1 MVNPAVVI
9 FAIKATVKL
18 GQKTYDVLVD
28 STEAKPL
35 LLPVGDLAG
44 SIAEADAIAFFDRPE
59 NQRLVGADGPYQGF
73 DGKALCEAYRTIQK
87 VEEKLGANGSPAD
100 AVAIIS
106 GLHLFEQ
113 QKEAFGP
120 RPAWQRILGT
130 VVEIG
135 VDYFVTNPPA
145 MGKNSSAQR
154 IVEAFLVGIQDI
166 PFAEGKPTDIVGE
179 TLLAG
184 LKALGDN
191 ANLISNDA
199 RIHVLLGGVTASLYD
214 ELQGTGGDLGELQ
227 RREDLFKRI
236 TASIIRGGAGAVAQ
250 NADLFIR
257 GDEQATVAVRSTLT
271 AMLGG
276 VRDQQHLFSN
286 DALEALFQT
295 ALTAASANAPLF
307 TDKKLV
313 QEILLRTV
321 TVLTG
326 AEGSRLFPAA
336 AVAAITQA
344 ALQTVGENAATLVD
358 PAHPERQVIAD
369 AVGAI
374 ARGLATDLA
383 GTGSVKNLLS
393 TPHLVTLAENVF
405 AEVAKHPEQLLAGV
419 DNDAT
424 RTVLTQVVAS
434 VARSLGDRPGTL
446 VNGATFIELTHS
458 ALVITLKN
466 RDKLLDLQSPDPR
479 TNLVFKTLAALAGE
493 AGSGRDPR
501 GLLDREIFVAT
512 ATRVLRAVSD
522 DLDPTQPDALGLV
535 AGAMGAAL
543 ALATGTLRH
552 RINGENLPLL
562 TDGLLRAALLGEL
575 RFADPQAVATTA
587 LRLLRAA

>member
-1 MVNPAVVI
+1 MNPAIVI
-9 FAIKATVKL
+9 FAIQSAVKL

-28 STEAKPL
+28 STQAKPL

-59 NQRLVGADGPYQGF
+59 NQRLVKPGGPYAGF
-73 DGKALCEAYRTIQK
+73 DDKALLDAYGTIQK
-87 VEEKLGANGSPAD
+87 LTEKLNGSPPD
-100 AVAIIS
+100 AVEIIS
-106 GLHLFEQ
+106 GLHEFEQ
-113 QKEAFGP
+113 QKKEFGP

-135 VDYFVTNPPA
+135 VDYFVANPPA

-154 IVEAFLVGIQDI
+154 IVEAFLIGIQDI

-191 ANLISNDA
+191 ANLISDDP
-199 RIHVLLGGVTASLYD
+199 RVHVLLGGVTASLYD
-214 ELQGTGGDLGELQ
+214 ELQGAGGELGELQ

-257 GDEQATVAVRSTLT
+257 GDKPATVAVRSTLT
-271 AMLGG
+271 ELLEG

-286 DALEALFQT
+286 DALEALFRT
-295 ALTAASANAPLF
+295 ALTATSANAALF

-313 QEILLRTV
+313 QEVIRRTV
-321 TVLTG
+321 TALTG
-326 AEGSRLFPAA
+326 PEGSRLFPG
-336 AVAAITQA
+336 AVVAVITQV

-393 TPHLVTLAENVF
+393 TPHLVALAESVF
-405 AEVAKHPEQLLAGV
+405 AEVAKHPEQLLASV
-419 DNDAT
+419 DNDAR
-424 RTVLTQVVAS
+424 RTVLTQVIAS
-434 VARSLGDRPGTL
+434 VARSLGERPGAL
-446 VNGATFIELTHS
+446 VNGATFVEFARTV
-458 ALVITLKN
+458 LVITLKN
-466 RDKLLDLQSPDPR
+466 RDKLLDLRSPDPQ

-501 GLLDREIFVAT
+501 GLLDREVFAAT

-522 DLDPTQPDALGLV
+522 DLDPTQPDSLGLV
-535 AGAMGAAL
+535 GDAMRAAL

-562 TDGLLRAALLGEL
+562 TDGLLRAALLGDL
-575 RFADPQAVATTA
+575 RLADQQTVAATA

>member
-1 MVNPAVVI
+1 MNPAIVI
-9 FAIKATVKL
+9 FAIQSAVKL

-28 STEAKPL
+28 STQAKPL

-59 NQRLVGADGPYQGF
+59 NQRLVKPGGPYAGF
-73 DGKALCEAYRTIQK
+73 DDKALLDAYGTIQK
-87 VEEKLGANGSPAD
+87 LTEKLNGSPPD
-100 AVAIIS
+100 AVEIIS
-106 GLHLFEQ
+106 GLHEFEQ
-113 QKEAFGP
+113 QKKEFGP

-135 VDYFVTNPPA
+135 VDYFVANPPA

-154 IVEAFLVGIQDI
+154 IVEAFLIGIQDI
-166 PFAEGKPTDIVGE
+166 PFEEGKPTDIVGE

-191 ANLISNDA
+191 ANLISDDP
-199 RIHVLLGGVTASLYD
+199 RVHVLLGGVTASLYD
-214 ELQGTGGDLGELQ
+214 ELQGAGGELGELQ

-257 GDEQATVAVRSTLT
+257 GDKPATVAVRSTLT
-271 AMLGG
+271 ELLEG

-286 DALEALFQT
+286 DALEALFRT
-295 ALTAASANAPLF
+295 ALTATSANAALF

-313 QEILLRTV
+313 QEVIRRTV
-321 TVLTG
+321 TALTG
-326 AEGSRLFPAA
+326 PEGSRLFPG
-336 AVAAITQA
+336 AVVAVITQV

-393 TPHLVTLAENVF
+393 TPHLVALAESVF
-405 AEVAKHPEQLLAGV
+405 AEVAKHPEQLLASV
-419 DNDAT
+419 DNDAR
-424 RTVLTQVVAS
+424 RTVLTQVIAS
-434 VARSLGDRPGTL
+434 VARSLGERPGAL
-446 VNGATFIELTHS
+446 VNGATFVEFARTV
-458 ALVITLKN
+458 LVITLKN
-466 RDKLLDLQSPDPR
+466 RDKLLDLRSPDPQ

-501 GLLDREIFVAT
+501 GLLDREVFAAT

-522 DLDPTQPDALGLV
+522 DLDPTQPDSLGLV
-535 AGAMGAAL
+535 GDAMRTAL

-562 TDGLLRAALLGEL
+562 TDGLLRAALLGDL
-575 RFADPQAVATTA
+575 RLADQQTVAATA

>member
-1 MVNPAVVI
+1 MNPAIVI
-9 FAIKATVKL
+9 FAIQSAVKL

-28 STEAKPL
+28 STQAKPL

-59 NQRLVGADGPYQGF
+59 NQRLVKPGGPYAGF
-73 DGKALCEAYRTIQK
+73 DDKALLDAYGTIQK
-87 VEEKLGANGSPAD
+87 LTEKLNGSPPD
-100 AVAIIS
+100 AVEIIS
-106 GLHLFEQ
+106 GLHEFEQ
-113 QKEAFGP
+113 QKKEFGP

-135 VDYFVTNPPA
+135 VDYFVANPPA

-154 IVEAFLVGIQDI
+154 IVEAFLIGIQDI
-166 PFAEGKPTDIVGE
+166 PFEEGKPTDIVGE

-191 ANLISNDA
+191 ANLISDDP
-199 RIHVLLGGVTASLYD
+199 RVHVLLGGVTASLYD
-214 ELQGTGGDLGELQ
+214 ELQGAGGELGELQ

-257 GDEQATVAVRSTLT
+257 GDKPATVAVRSTLT
-271 AMLGG
+271 ELLEG

-286 DALEALFQT
+286 DALEALFRT
-295 ALTAASANAPLF
+295 ALTATSANAALF

-313 QEILLRTV
+313 QEVIRRTV
-321 TVLTG
+321 TALTG
-326 AEGSRLFPAA
+326 PEGSRLFPG
-336 AVAAITQA
+336 AVVAVITQV

-393 TPHLVTLAENVF
+393 TPHLVALAESVF
-405 AEVAKHPEQLLAGV
+405 AEVAKHPEQLLASV
-419 DNDAT
+419 DNDAR
-424 RTVLTQVVAS
+424 RTVLTQVIAS
-434 VARSLGDRPGTL
+434 VARSLGERPGAL
-446 VNGATFIELTHS
+446 VNGATFVEFARTV
-458 ALVITLKN
+458 LVITLKN
-466 RDKLLDLQSPDPR
+466 RDKLLDLRSPDPQ

-501 GLLDREIFVAT
+501 GLLDREVFAAT

-522 DLDPTQPDALGLV
+522 DLDPTQPDSLGLV
-535 AGAMGAAL
+535 GDAMRAAL

-562 TDGLLRAALLGEL
+562 TDGLLRAALLGDL
-575 RFADPQAVATTA
+575 RLADQQTVAATA

>member
-1 MVNPAVVI
+1 MNPAVVI
-9 FAIKATVKL
+9 FAIQAAVKL

-28 STEAKPL
+28 STQAKPL

-44 SIAEADAIAFFDRPE
+44 SIAEADAIRFFDRTE
-59 NQRLVGADGPYQGF
+59 NQPLVAPGGPYAGF
-73 DGKALCEAYRTIQK
+73 DRKDAYRTILK
-87 VEEKLGANGSPAD
+87 LTEELNGSPAD

-106 GLHLFEQ
+106 ELHEFEQ
-113 QKEAFGP
+113 QKKEFGP
-120 RPAWQRILGT
+120 RPAWQRVLGT

-135 VDYFVTNPPA
+135 VDYFVANPPA

-154 IVEAFLVGIQDI
+154 VVEAFFVGIQDI

-179 TLLAG
+179 TLMAG
-184 LKALGDN
+184 LKVLGDN

-199 RIHVLLGGVTASLYD
+199 RIHVLLGGVTASLYG
-214 ELQGTGGDLGELQ
+214 ELQGTGDNLGELH

-257 GDEQATVAVRSTLT
+257 GDKPATAAVRSTLT
-271 AMLGG
+271 ELLEG

-286 DALEALFQT
+286 DALEALFKT
-295 ALTAASANAPLF
+295 ALTATSTNAALF

-313 QEILLRTV
+313 QEILRRTV
-321 TVLTG
+321 TALTG
-326 AEGSRLFPAA
+326 PEGSRLFPAA

-358 PAHPERQVIAD
+358 PTHPERQVIAD

-458 ALVITLKN
+458 ALVIALKN

-493 AGSGRDPR
+493 AASGRDPR
-501 GLLDREIFVAT
+501 GLLDREVFVAT

-535 AGAMGAAL
+535 ADAMRTAL
-543 ALATGTLRH
+543 ALAATGTLRH
-552 RINGENLPLL
+552 RINGENLPVL
-562 TDGLLRAALLGEL
+562 TDGLLRAALLGDL
-575 RFADPQAVATTA
+575 RLADPQAVATTV
-587 LRLLRAA
+587 LRLRAA